1 MKNLFMIMVFSSM
14 IISCVSNG
22 KQSRE
27 ENVSREDSVVLETP
41 DSNVVAYI
49 DTIDTATY
57 LDKMESILN
66 DMKQIQIKKAEDTLQ
81 FERLKER
88 YGSFNLFNVPD
99 KNEIKHSVRVRIL
112 KVTNDYLSEII
123 RLSKESKAAGI
134 NDNEDNE
141 KEFEKAQKIF
151 ERQLWLETH

>member
-81 FERLKER
+81 FERLKEK
-88 YGSFNLFNVPD
+88 YGSFDHFNVPD
-99 KNEIKHSVRVRIL
+99 NKIKHSERVRLL
-112 KVTNDYLSEII
+112 KVIHDYLSEII